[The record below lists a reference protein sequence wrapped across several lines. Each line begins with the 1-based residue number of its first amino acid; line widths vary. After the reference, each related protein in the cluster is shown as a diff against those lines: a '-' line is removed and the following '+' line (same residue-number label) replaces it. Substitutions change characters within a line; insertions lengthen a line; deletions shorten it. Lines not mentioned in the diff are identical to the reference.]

1 MESPPVTE
9 IVRFTPTESYLANA
23 GEALQSFFEI
33 LASTEGFISAYHGL
47 QLDDPGPEGKRGFII
62 ILWETLEHHVALQN
76 DNDKYSM
83 LKASISGAAD
93 NRRMFHVFPK
103 SDPSSGLT
111 ADALE
116 IASLTLKAG
125 HTTGDISEG
134 MDELV
139 SQKTPGIVGSPTWGR
154 VHEEK
159 ETVVIFV
166 GWSSREVGK
175 HLPAIYSPA
184 CYLIPDTLQMH
195 MNAVNSPTEAIS
207 GAFRK
212 INEHMDGID
221 VKHTKLEKYS
231 LPVDAMA

>member
-1 MESPPVTE
+1 MESPPVAE
-9 IVRFTPTESYLANA
+9 IIRFTPAESYLSNA

-47 QLDDPGPEGKRGFII
+47 QLEESAPEGKRGFIV

-76 DNDKYSM
+76 DNVKYS
-83 LKASISGAAD
+83 LLRASISGAAE
-93 NRRMFHVFPK
+93 NRHVFHVFPK
-103 SDPSSGLT
+103 SDPSSGFT

-116 IASLTLKAG
+116 IAILTLKAG
-125 HTTGDISEG
+125 RTTDDISEG

-139 SQKTPGIVGSPTWGR
+139 SQKTPGIMGSPTWGR

-166 GWSSREVGK
+166 GWSSRE
-175 HLPAIYSPA
+175 
-184 CYLIPDTLQMH
+184 MH

-212 INEHMDGID
+212 INEHRDGID